1 MLTPTNQFKA
11 ALRAGSSSYGL
22 WVGLTDTVAV
32 EIAAG
37 AGLDWLVLDGEHAPN
52 DVPSLL
58 RGLQTLAPYPV
69 SGIVRIPCADVVMM
83 KRVLDIGAQTVV
95 VPMIETADQ
104 AREMVQAVR
113 YPPHGVRG
121 IGTALARAA
130 RWNRVSD
137 YYQRANG
144 ENCLIVQIE
153 SQRGLDNIEAIAAID
168 GVDALFIGPSD
179 LAASLGHL
187 GDSSHPRVREAI
199 RIAFERIRASGKGCG
214 SLAVEESVAREYLS
228 QGCQFLA
235 LGVDTLLL
243 AKATRALA
251 RQFKPA

>member
-1 MLTPTNQFKA
+1 MLTPSNQFKT
-11 ALRAGSSSYGL
+11 ALRRGATSFGL

-32 EIAAG
+32 EICAG

-52 DVPSLL
+52 DVQSLL
-58 RGLQTLAPYPV
+58 RGLQALAAYPV
-69 SGIVRIPCADVVMM
+69 CGIVRIPCADVAMM

-95 VPMIETADQ
+95 VPMIDTADQ
-104 AREMVQAVR
+104 AREMVRAVR

-137 YYQRANG
+137 YYQRANE

-187 GDSSHPRVREAI
+187 GDSSHHEVRAAI
-199 RIAFERIRASGKGCG
+199 RNAFERIRASGKGCG

-235 LGVDTLLL
+235 VGVDTLLL

-251 RQFKPA
+251 AQFKPE

>member
-1 MLTPTNQFKA
+1 MLTPINQFKT
-11 ALRAGSSSYGL
+11 ALRRGSTSFGL

-32 EIAAG
+32 EIAAC

-52 DVPSLL
+52 DVQSLL
-58 RGLQTLAPYPV
+58 RGLQALAAYPV
-69 SGIVRIPCADVVMM
+69 SGIVRIPCADVTMM

-104 AREMVQAVR
+104 AHEMVRAVR

-137 YYQRANG
+137 YYQRAN
-144 ENCLIVQIE
+144 EETCLIVQIE

-187 GDSSHPRVREAI
+187 GDSSHREVREAI
-199 RIAFERIRASGKGCG
+199 RNAFERIRASGKGCG
-214 SLAVEESVAREYLS
+214 SLVVEESVAREYLS

-251 RQFKPA
+251 AQFKPA